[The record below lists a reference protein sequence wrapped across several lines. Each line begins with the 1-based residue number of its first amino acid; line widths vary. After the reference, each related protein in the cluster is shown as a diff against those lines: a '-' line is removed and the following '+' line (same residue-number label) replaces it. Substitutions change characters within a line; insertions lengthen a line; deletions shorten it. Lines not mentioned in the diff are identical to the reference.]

1 VIQVIQ
7 MSDVPAES
15 ADNPAHTAPW
25 ELTDDLAREAA
36 STDSGRGVG
45 ALVTGVDLT
54 PKDLDPSDPAFH
66 WHSIVR
72 ARGWA
77 QPTLDGS
84 NGGQDPAAWLWR
96 HPHLHENPAHPS
108 PALDRRD
115 GRRR

>member
-1 VIQVIQ
+1 
-7 MSDVPAES
+7 MSDIPAES

-25 ELTDDLAREAA
+25 ELSDDLPGAA

-45 ALVTGVDLT
+45 APVTEEDLT
-54 PKDLDPSDPAFH
+54 PAELDPSDPAFH
-66 WHSIVR
+66 WHSVVR

-96 HPHLHENPAHPS
+96 HQHLHANPAHPS
-108 PALDRRD
+108 PPLDRRD
-115 GRRR
+115 GPRQ